1 MLREA
6 FYQRGDIKL
15 NYVEG
20 PDNGPP
26 FLLLPAFDNRWQS
39 YSSIIPILAKETHL
53 YALDTRGRGSSD
65 HTPGEYDLRYC
76 LDDAVGFIE
85 GVIGE
90 PCHVFG
96 HSLGGWIGLWLA
108 ASRPDLVTSLV
119 VGDSSLDVDVF
130 IESESSMEGR
140 EFNKRLMDWAGKP
153 VEELEEIFTIRYP
166 DRPITYIEMRAL
178 TFSQADPEIYR
189 DWVDGRLDRFF
200 AGYNSE
206 EILGSIMCPVLVLR
220 AEDGVIGWEEVLWAR
235 ELNEGLMVK
244 ELDGFDH
251 WLGVQDGREQVVL
264 KEIMSF
270 LYSF

>member
-1 MLREA
+1 MLREV
-6 FYQRGDIKL
+6 FYQSENIKL

-20 PDNGPP
+20 PDNGPA

-39 YSSIIPILAKETHL
+39 YSSIIPSLAKETHL
-53 YALDTRGRGSSD
+53 YALDTRGRGRSD
-65 HTPGEYDLRYC
+65 HTPGKYALKCC
-76 LDDAVGFIE
+76 LEDAIGFIE
-85 GVIGE
+85 EVIGE

-108 ASRPDLVTSLV
+108 ASRPDLVSSLI
-119 VGDSSLDVDVF
+119 VGDSSLDVSAF
-130 IESESSMEGR
+130 IESEGNIEGR

-166 DRPITYIEMRAL
+166 DRPIEYVEMRAM
-178 TFSQADPEIYR
+178 TFSHVDPVVYR
-189 DWVDGRLDRFF
+189 DWVDGRLDLFF
-200 AGYNSE
+200 DGYDSE
-206 EILGSIMCPVLVLR
+206 KILGSVKCPVLVLR
-220 AEDGVIGWEEVLWAR
+220 AEDGLIGWEEVLWAR
-235 ELNEGLMVK
+235 ELNQGLFVK

-251 WLGVQDGREQVVL
+251 WLGIQDGREQVVI